1 MLKDHGYY
9 RCTGIRNYISHY
21 SKARENPMYDTTVT
35 AFLIQAGFD
44 IEHDPAS
51 IYNPD
56 KTFELLE
63 VFSRKQR
70 KFKKDPFIC
79 AGINAAYRAFAR
91 QGNYLKPLE
100 RIEDLYKSMKLANSA
115 GIYFKTKREAFP
127 QALEHATAVY
137 YGTKNPKP
145 CVAYARTQRGAKTR
159 LVWGYPLDMTL
170 IESKYA
176 KPLIDKFKKRRSPI
190 AYGMYRYEL
199 GARLEHNMT
208 LRNVVSLDYSKFDST
223 IPSELILVAFNILW
237 TWFENPSLREIE
249 IIEDYFIN
257 TPIVMPDGHLYSG
270 KNHGIPS
277 GSMFTNLIGSIVN
290 YILLVAIIEK
300 FELQFYYYKIMV
312 LGDDSI
318 FCTNKD
324 VDLKAIATYI
334 DSLGMKINTQKSEVR
349 KPDQPYHFLGF
360 EWEKGI
366 PRREL
371 RLILLSMSQPEKW
384 RTREKDRHKEMIRA
398 LSLIYVMSSL
408 GLEGYTVAK
417 KVLNINQPEN
427 LLHTFVNMHGQHEL
441 IYDYDWGSDYL
452 NYIWSEGERGLT
464 WPCLPVFLLC

>member
-1 MLKDHGYY
+1 MLIDHGLY
-9 RCTGIRNYISHY
+9 RCSGIRNYISHY
-21 SKARENPMYDTTVT
+21 SKKREKPIYDSPVT
-35 AFLIQAGFD
+35 AMLLQAGFD
-44 IEHDPAS
+44 IEEDPAS
-51 IYNPD
+51 IYDPEM
-56 KTFELLE
+56 TFNLLNI
-63 VFSRKQR
+63 FSRKQSTL
-70 KFKKDPFIC
+70 KKDAFIC
-79 AGINAAYRAFAR
+79 AGIRAAYRAFAK
-91 QGNYLKPLE
+91 QGSYLEPLSK
-100 RIEDLYKSMKLANSA
+100 IEDLYKALKLSKSA
-115 GIYFKTKREAFP
+115 GIYFKTKREAF
-127 QALEHATAVY
+127 QEALDHTALVY
-137 YGTKNPKP
+137 NKVKCPKP
-145 CVAYARTQRGAKTR
+145 CVAYARTQRGGKTR
-159 LVWGYPLDMTL
+159 LVWGYPLDMSL
-170 IESKYA
+170 IECKYA

-199 GARLEHNMT
+199 GARLEHEMT
-208 LRNVVSLDYSKFDST
+208 MRNVVSLDYSKFDST
-223 IPSELILVAFNILW
+223 VPAELILIAFNILW
-237 TWFENPSLREIE
+237 TWFEKPSLRELE
-249 IIEDYFIN
+249 IIENYFIN

-277 GSMFTNLIGSIVN
+277 GSLFTNLIGSIVN
-290 YILLVAIIEK
+290 YILLVAVIER

-324 VDLKAIATYI
+324 VNLKAIADYI
-334 DSLGMKINTQKSEVR
+334 DTFGMTINTEKSEVR

-371 RLILLSMSQPEKW
+371 KLIILSMSQPEKW

-408 GLEGYTVAK
+408 GLEGYEIAK
-417 KVLNINQPEN
+417 RVLNINQPEN
-427 LLHTFVNMHGQHEL
+427 LLHMFVNMHGEHEL

-464 WPCLPVFLLC
+464 WPSLPVFLLC